1 MKTISKGKRIKEE
14 RDSLGRTPKDF
25 KNIGRGTTVIDRH
38 GEPWYVSDKGSVGE
52 LNRKY
57 PEYEIFEKSYYNAVF
72 VVDPICDYNHEDKGK
87 HIFVYG
93 DYDDVYNTVLA
104 YYDDVPTRSWGV
116 YMRESKSKRMKESYA
131 TTSLKPSV
139 FIKRHSHYFKNPY
152 TADDFYHLLIEYCK
166 KTNRNYSIDSDQPL
180 PLPILDSILDE
191 LRERYV
197 DAGVD
202 ILKNDKHVLL
212 GEAVNKY
219 EVYWNEN
226 WACRMRGTDSDRP
239 NQTSTF
245 KDAQELL
252 DFLDDEGVIYLED
265 DEYWAD
271 IYEANTLSD
280 DVIDDL
286 IERCNDMDIS
296 GGDAIIFSI
305 KTPSGMVYETDWDPE
320 EFELDD
326 DADYADYYDDDDED
340 YNPPEFDVE
349 NFEYYTDEE
358 DTGISVFLWKDS
370 FDQMKRCIEKNGAQ
384 NTIRALIKNI
394 IAEDPSCEGNLGG
407 LYIDTIYS
415 DAITYEVTATDDDG
429 EVICRFCT
437 DAAIH

>member
-116 YMRESKSKRMKESYA
+116 YMREA
-131 TTSLKPSV
+131 TNT
-139 FIKRHSHYFKNPY
+139 
-152 TADDFYHLLIEYCK
+152 
-166 KTNRNYSIDSDQPL
+166 
-180 PLPILDSILDE
+180 
-191 LRERYV
+191 
-197 DAGVD
+197 
-202 ILKNDKHVLL
+202 
-212 GEAVNKY
+212 KY
-219 EVYWNEN
+219 EVYWNDN
-226 WACRMRGTDSDRP
+226 WACRMRGTDSDHP

-305 KTPSGMVYETDWDPE
+305 KTPSGMVYETDWEPE

-326 DADYADYYDDDDED
+326 DADYAGYYDDDDED

-358 DTGISVFLWKDS
+358 NTGISVFLWKDS
-370 FDQMKRCIEKNGAQ
+370 FEQMKRCIEKNGAQ

-394 IAEDPSCEGNLGG
+394 IAEDPDCENNLGG